1 MSVLDIV
8 VGAGLLASLV
18 LGAWRGLAYEVM
30 SLLNWLLAF
39 VLAQWLGPMVGQH
52 LPLSGSA
59 DGIRHVAGFVLVFLV
74 SAFAGGLVAKGLS
87 SLLEKVGLRPVDRV
101 LGAVFGL
108 LRGLLVVL
116 VLAALGLMASMQRQA
131 WWQES
136 VAARSA
142 QWTLQGLRP
151 VLPQG
156 LGRYLP

>member
-8 VGAGLLASLV
+8 VLAGLLASML

-39 VLAQWLGPMVGQH
+39 VLAQWWGPTVGRH

-59 DGIRHVAGFVLVFLV
+59 DGVRHVAGFVLVFLV

-87 SLLEKVGLRPVDRV
+87 SLLDKVGLRPVDRA

-108 LRGLLVVL
+108 LRGVVVVL
-116 VLAALGLMASMQRQA
+116 VLAALGQMASLQHQA
-131 WWQES
+131 WWKES
-136 VAARSA
+136 VAAHGA
-142 QWTLQGLRP
+142 QWTLQALRP
-151 VLPQG
+151 MWPQG
-156 LGRYLP
+156 WGRIPS